1 MSMLETSPILQITI
15 YLLELIY
22 YFAYF
27 STALPSNSCVFL
39 SCRPLV
45 VNTKFSKG
53 LVDVEVSPVSWLGQ
67 ERNTQL
73 LDGTK
78 VEE

>member
-45 VNTKFSKG
+45 VNTTISTG
-53 LVDVEVSPVSWLGQ
+53 LVCAEFSSLSCFSQ
-67 ERNTQL
+67 EETQNFWM
-73 LDGTK
+73 G
-78 VEE
+78 